1 MRNERMKNESK
12 KSGDEVLTTK
22 TKSQLARGDNLRP
35 NEGGLISL
43 GAIKEREG
51 EIFCPFP

>member
-12 KSGDEVLTTK
+12 KSGDEVLPTK

-51 EIFCPFP
+51 EIFCSFP